1 VNAATALFA
10 NQVFSGDIDFL
21 VDQFSK
27 ITDSLRHELPSEF
40 IERVR
45 YLTSDLTPFPG
56 KFSFEKFPYFRE
68 IVDCFSPLDPT
79 SEVVLMKGAQMG
91 ATTAVLETVLL
102 YNIMSDSKAQ
112 MYVTADAGLMKTSV
126 QVRVEKMIDNAGARD
141 LIFSQSRKKKGS
153 RNTGDTAIAKE
164 YPGGYLHCFGGR
176 SPARFRGISYP
187 CALADEVDAFPDSIP
202 KEGTVIDLV
211 RNRTKAYTGSKR
223 KILWTSTPLI
233 KQSSKIE
240 KLYTDGD
247 QRKYFVPCKHCGAM
261 QELVWHGKSEDGYTW
276 GITWQNDE
284 DFNPLPETVGYKC
297 ENSACAK
304 IMKNYDKAVIIP
316 RGEWRASTKP
326 IAPNRRSYH
335 VTPIYNPPGMYSWE
349 EMVLQWVECWDLK
362 TNRLKD
368 KEKYRVFRNTTQ
380 GLTFE
385 ELGGKQIEYER
396 AIKFRRTGFVV
407 VNDESG
413 LIARGVPND
422 IAVQDSGSPILILV
436 ASVDVQNDRLFVDVK
451 GYSANG
457 VTWTLEFIEIEGN
470 TADFNGVW
478 DKLDII
484 LGDKRYIGTDGKV
497 YRIQITMIDSGHN
510 SEYVYEYV
518 KKRSPGVYAIK
529 GRDYLT
535 NGETY
540 QFFSA
545 STQERIGFTNILHVN
560 TGKLKD
566 RISNAM
572 TSSFWISGQPQPPWY
587 PNFRE
592 DSRDDYFKQFEA
604 ERREEKRDA
613 VTKQFRGY
621 VWKQKFGQDNH
632 ALDCYVYNL
641 AALELAAEFWCRE
654 ELGLPTLDWT
664 AFWELAKSGEFYK
677 DPKA

>member
-1 VNAATALFA
+1 MPALTTDTLYKKE
-10 NQVFSGDIDFL
+10 VYSGDVDFL
-21 VDQFSK
+21 LDQIDK
-27 ITDSLRHELPSEF
+27 ITDSLHHELPSEF

-79 SEVVLMKGAQMG
+79 TEVVLMKGAQMG

-102 YNIMSDSKAQ
+102 YNIMSDPKAQ
-112 MYVTADAGLMKTSV
+112 MYVTADAGLMRTSV
-126 QVRVEKMIDNAGARD
+126 QVRIEKMIDNAGARD

-223 KILWTSTPLI
+223 KIFWASTPLI
-233 KQSSKIE
+233 EQTSKIK
-240 KLYTDGD
+240 KLYQDGD
-247 QRKYFVPCKHCGAM
+247 QRKFLVPCKHCGTM

-276 GITWQNDE
+276 GIVWENDE
-284 DFNPLPETVGYKC
+284 DSNPKLETVAYKC
-297 ENSACAK
+297 CNPECGK
-304 IMKNYDKAVIIP
+304 TMKNYDKAVIVP
-316 RGEWRASTKP
+316 RGKWQATAKP
-326 IAPNRRSYH
+326 VTPNRKSYH
-335 VTPIYNPPGMYSWE
+335 VTPLYNPPGMYSWE
-349 EMVLQWVECWDLK
+349 DMVQQWAECWDLK

-385 ELGGKQIEYER
+385 ELGGKQIDYNR
-396 AIKFRRTGFVV
+396 AIQFRRSGFVI

-422 IAVQDSGSPILILV
+422 IALRDAGSPILIIV
-436 ASVDVQNDRLFVDVK
+436 ASVDVQDDRLYVDVK
-451 GYSANG
+451 GYSYGG
-457 VTWTLEFIEIEGN
+457 VTWTLEFFEIKGN

-478 DKLDII
+478 DKLDMII
-484 LGDKRYIGTDGKV
+484 GNKRYIGTDGKI
-497 YRIQITMIDSGHN
+497 YRIQITMVDTGHN
-510 SEYVYEYV
+510 TTYVYEYI
-518 KKRSPGVYAIK
+518 KRHSGGVFGCK
-529 GRDYLT
+529 GKDYLT

-540 QFFSA
+540 QFFSPA
-545 STQERIGFTNILHVN
+545 ALQRIGFANVLHVN

-566 RISNAM
+566 NISNAM
-572 TSSFWISGQPQPPWY
+572 TSSFWIMGQPQPWWY

-592 DSRDDYFKQFEA
+592 DFGDDYFRQFEA
-604 ERREEKRDA
+604 ESRKEERDA
-613 VTKQFRGY
+613 VTKKFRRY
-621 VWKQKFGQDNH
+621 VWVQKFGQDNH
-632 ALDCYVYNL
+632 AFDCYVYNL
-641 AALELAAEFWCRE
+641 AALELAADYWCRE
-654 ELGLPTLDWT
+654 HLDLPALD
-664 AFWELAKSGEFYK
+664 
-677 DPKA
+677 